1 MWGETECRWTDFV
14 SAQWNYK
21 CPSSSPVAAQSNC
34 PLTALLPGNV
44 SLMESHQC
52 PFRHL
57 EPLVFVGQNPHNF
70 TVPNSRDL
78 TLLRSRC
85 LSHAHH
91 HWFLVL
97 QFSPRYFCF
106 KGYKWES
113 WWELPALSEGKGL
126 IVQTSSDLSF
136 LGLERALPSEN
147 MHHTWDSLSFL
158 LIRVRHEA
166 HISAEVVSGKYFIL
180 NKLLQHET
188 LGCGMRAVQTNTS
201 WQPIRFVCGDCRCD
215 PKVNGSLLLLSGKA
229 HKPSHTCEVPLALC
243 YWMYWQT
250 FGAWCFRVSLIF
262 FLSISNEN
270 I

>member
-1 MWGETECRWTDFV
+1 MRAPSPFWRQRAHCSNF
-14 SAQWNYK
+14 QW
-21 CPSSSPVAAQSNC
+21 PQ
-34 PLTALLPGNV
+34 LPRIRKG
-44 SLMESHQC
+44 STLRKYASHV
-52 PFRHL
+52 R
-57 EPLVFVGQNPHNF
+57 
-70 TVPNSRDL
+70 
-78 TLLRSRC
+78 
-85 LSHAHH
+85 
-91 HWFLVL
+91 
-97 QFSPRYFCF
+97 
-106 KGYKWES
+106 
-113 WWELPALSEGKGL
+113 
-126 IVQTSSDLSF
+126 
-136 LGLERALPSEN
+136 
-147 MHHTWDSLSFL
+147 LSFL

-201 WQPIRFVCGDCRCD
+201 WQPIRSVCGDCRCD